1 MVAKHEFDWKNVTI
15 LDDNDLDDNFFHGKK
30 RLFVSISKVMY
41 LLILDSEF
49 WIFFLSLEYYCSSLY
64 RFTLCG

>member
-1 MVAKHEFDWKNVTI
+1 MVAKHEFDWKNFTI

-41 LLILDSEF
+41 LLILDSESS
-49 WIFFLSLEYYCSSLY
+49 FFHLNIIVLHYIDLHSVDS
-64 RFTLCG
+64 